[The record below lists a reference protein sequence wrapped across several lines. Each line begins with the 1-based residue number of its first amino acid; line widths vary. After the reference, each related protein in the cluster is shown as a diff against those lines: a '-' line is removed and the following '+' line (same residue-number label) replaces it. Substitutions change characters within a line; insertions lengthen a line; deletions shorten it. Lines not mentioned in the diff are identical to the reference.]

1 MPGLF
6 LFDRNEGNNSFLV
19 PVLHVAAAVAHGLDD
34 LVERDAMLVLA
45 AHGHAL
51 GVDRLDRAHRVAFDA
66 RDLDEAVDQT
76 TGKQPGHANNRKTKE
91 PSRQSARCRQGAGD
105 GRGCGKDRERRHGG
119 ENPRIVSSVPHL
131 RPPPTPTRVASDC
144 WQARS
149 GRLSSHQQLGTTKA
163 LEPGL
168 SDGRGLLDQ

>member
-1 MPGLF
+1 MENLFCVNGSWETSRKEEQRRERERGQGGPPLISRTPQNGTIPGW
-6 LFDRNEGNNSFLV
+6 RC
-19 PVLHVAAAVAHGLDD
+19 P
-34 LVERDAMLVLA
+34 R
-45 AHGHAL
+45 
-51 GVDRLDRAHRVAFDA
+51 
-66 RDLDEAVDQT
+66 T
-76 TGKQPGHANNRKTKE
+76 TGTRTIRKQRENQQPGHAQFGSCKTKE

-119 ENPRIVSSVPHL
+119 QNPRTVSLVPHL
-131 RPPPTPTRVASDC
+131 RPHATPTGVASDC

-149 GRLSSHQQLGTTKA
+149 GCLSSHQQLGAAKA